1 MAEMENVKEFFSLAN
16 TEHSI
21 FSSDKI
27 QHPSSSRAGKK
38 KGIITKIMRIIRIK
52 KRIKRKPEGRGNKET
67 PK

>member
-1 MAEMENVKEFFSLAN
+1 MENVKEFFSLAN

-52 KRIKRKPEGRGNKET
+52 KRIKRKPEGGGK
-67 PK
+67 